1 MHFTRSLCARH
12 PRCRAADVRRALPF
26 ALTTLGI
33 ATLIACNPPTPHIDG
48 VPGAPPDPST
58 PWTVPAAARTPPP
71 PAALPTAPDVTA
83 ALRADSAA
91 NRTTT
96 LSLTDV
102 VDLALRNNPATRESW
117 ALARAAA
124 DLYGSARGALFPTIN
139 GNVSLSQSTSSAAG
153 GGGAG
158 NTGTGTGSG
167 TGGADTLQTG
177 GRNGS
182 SNTLGGSGTRSQIT
196 PSISLSYL
204 VLDFGG
210 RAGTIEAAKQRAIA
224 SDLAHNATIQDVVL
238 QAESSVF
245 SYEATRA
252 LRDAQITAVTEAQA
266 DTAAAEARMRV
277 GVGTLEEVLQTRT
290 ALAQERLQLAT
301 LEGDLLSARGSVAAA
316 MGFPANARFDIP
328 HIGATDSVRAVIA
341 SVDTLINRAIT
352 QRPELAEARANAE
365 ALAQE
370 VRVARSAGYPAL
382 TLSSSASYVRPLQGT
397 STTAS
402 RNSSLVLGLQI
413 PIFNGFSRQY
423 DLRSAREQYEAGL
436 ARTAETSL
444 QLTTQ
449 VFASYAAA
457 QTATQRVAAARDLLV
472 SAQQSADVALGRYRE
487 GVGTIVDLLLA
498 RSALATARASEI
510 QGRWE
515 WQTAMAQL
523 AHDVGSLDRRAL
535 VTPATPPR

>member
-1 MHFTRSLCARH
+1 MHFTRSLRARH
-12 PRCRAADVRRALPF
+12 SRCRAADVRRAVSF
-26 ALTTLGI
+26 ALMTIGV
-33 ATLIACNPPTPHIDG
+33 ATPIACNPSTPRIDG

-71 PAALPTAPDVTA
+71 PATPPTAPDVTA

-91 NRTTT
+91 NRATT

-139 GNVSLSQSTSSAAG
+139 GNVSLSQTTSSAA

-158 NTGTGTGSG
+158 NTGTGTG
-167 TGGADTLQTG
+167 TGGTDTLQTG

-182 SNTLGGSGTRSQIT
+182 SSTVGGSGTRSQIT

-204 VLDFGG
+204 VFDFGG

-444 QLTTQ
+444 QITTQ